1 LASLKNL
8 LMATAASAASAQLNP
23 AARIRPLAL
32 GGALDEAVLVIRG
45 HFVPL
50 FKTSLLVTFVPMAI
64 AVYLGYGR
72 LERHAQRFSIP
83 GQAGP
88 DDLLALLREFG
99 TVTMPL
105 LFLAYRVAEPIALG
119 ALVLHCAAALHGRPL
134 SLRHAVR
141 ASLIR
146 SAPLVALWL
155 VRWIT
160 IKISL
165 IFCYFPGIL
174 VAGLFLSA
182 LPALMLED
190 RGPLGAL
197 GRSVELNRKRMLPAA
212 GLAIVLFLI
221 ESYQMFLP
229 EIVPILSVRSL
240 LHAGCYA
247 ALLPMYA
254 AACTTFYYSG
264 RCELE
269 HYDVQ
274 LLAAEMARGLAK
286 TPATDEPAGAASSED
301 PL

>member
-1 LASLKNL
+1 
-8 LMATAASAASAQLNP
+8 MATAAPAEPGQLNP

-32 GGALDEAVLVIRG
+32 GGALDEAVLVVRD
-45 HFVPL
+45 HFIL
-50 FKTSLLVTFVPMAI
+50 LLKTSLLVTFVPMAV
-64 AVYLGYGR
+64 AVYFGYGR
-72 LERHAQRFSIP
+72 LEKHAQRFSIP

-105 LFLAYRVAEPIALG
+105 MILAYRVAEPIALG
-119 ALVLHCAAALHGRPL
+119 ALVLHTAAALHGRPL
-134 SLRHAVR
+134 SLRDSVR
-141 ASLIR
+141 ASLLR
-146 SAPLVALWL
+146 SAPLIALWF
-155 VRWIT
+155 VRWIA
-160 IKISL
+160 IKVCL

-190 RGPLGAL
+190 RGPLGAI
-197 GRSVELNRKRMLPAA
+197 GRSVEVNRKRLLPAA

-229 EIVPILSVRSL
+229 EIVPVLSVRSL

-247 ALLPMYA
+247 AMLPMYA
-254 AACTTFYYSG
+254 AACTAFYYSG
-264 RCELE
+264 RCESE

-274 LLAAEMARGLAK
+274 LLAAEVARGLAE
-286 TPATDEPAGAASSED
+286 TPAADEPVVVPPSEE
-301 PL
+301 PN